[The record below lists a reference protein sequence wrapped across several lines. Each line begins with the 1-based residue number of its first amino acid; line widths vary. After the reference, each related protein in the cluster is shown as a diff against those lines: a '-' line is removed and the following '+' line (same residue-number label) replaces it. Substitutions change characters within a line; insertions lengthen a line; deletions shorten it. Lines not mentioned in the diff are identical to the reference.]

1 MKSFDR
7 TAKKQTLES
16 QIREII
22 PSLHKQFKEAILLPM
37 SDMSHYD
44 RSNEE
49 NKSKLENLN
58 KQTND
63 TNLILEKL
71 ESQHNKPLLNKGLVY
86 TTIDSLKGLIYDIKI
101 EIKRRNKSYMLDWT
115 SVTSE
120 ARNIFLN
127 NVGQIEE
134 LINYIIQIN
143 PDYTDKQKADELAKK
158 TAYYLGVLKLSKEG
172 CNTLKEL
179 YNKAHTELY
188 NRVKLEQIE
197 FIDTTLLGKLTE
209 SFKPYFEQIEDKK
222 EEKRRAL
229 SSEINE
235 SKTYTDPAIN
245 ALYLLNLY
253 FNSIWINHN
262 PQSFKERTPESLL
275 KDTMEVCDQAEERN
289 IDSFLEDLYLLTHC
303 QNKIVANLLK
313 GLKIKREKI
322 PDYIKKHNSLGFQL
336 EAYFETRKD
345 FPNVYKFK
353 QDS

>member
-7 TAKKQTLES
+7 TAKKQTLEA
-16 QIREII
+16 QIREIF
-22 PSLHKQFKEAILLPM
+22 PSLYKQFKETILLPI

-49 NKSKLENLN
+49 NRKKLGTIDKQIIDINL
-58 KQTND
+58 
-63 TNLILEKL
+63 KL
-71 ESQHNKPLLNKGLVY
+71 QGPHNQYNIDKGLLY
-86 TTIDSLKGLIYDIKI
+86 STIDYINELLYDINI

-127 NVGQIEE
+127 NVGQIED
-134 LINYIIQIN
+134 LIDYIIQLN

-158 TAYYLGVLKLSKEG
+158 ADYYLGVLKLSKER

-188 NRVKLEQIE
+188 HRMKLEQIGI
-197 FIDTTLLGKLTE
+197 IDTTLLGKLTE

-229 SSEINE
+229 SSKIEEFKN
-235 SKTYTDPAIN
+235 YTDPAIN
-245 ALYLLNLY
+245 SLYLLNLY

-262 PQSFKERTPESLL
+262 PQNFKERTPESLL
-275 KDTMEVCDQAEERN
+275 KDTMEVCDKVEEKD
-289 IDSFLEDLYLLTHC
+289 IDSFLEDLYLLTRC
-303 QNKIVANLLK
+303 QNKIATNLLK
-313 GLKIKREKI
+313 GFKVRKEKI
-322 PDYIKKHNSLGFQL
+322 PDYIKQHNNLGFQL
-336 EAYFETRKD
+336 EAYFETRKSR
-345 FPNVYKFK
+345 PNAYKFK
-353 QDS
+353 LDS